1 MGQTQEKTGLLLEV
15 RVIQCLRGR
24 MQEQF
29 WCLHVDAH
37 LFCFL
42 TAQNKHF
49 AHFVVCMHGGEKM
62 QWIVES
68 CCSTFWTSPQ
78 LKMIGGSRLK
88 RKLYGFTFDVSWTKS
103 VMRQQD
109 GKVIILGGA
118 TIICQQCLCQTSV
131 FIMRQPYKKILCLTS
146 SAIMLMTV
154 ELHSLPSISI
164 YVLKSLVSK
173 IILSWSFGLCSKNT
187 VLNAIKEI
195 QEHFL
200 GIISRSFLIHTLSQ
214 PLFQL
219 NCLEPC
225 NGLQTFFCFLQLN
238 AH

>member
-1 MGQTQEKTGLLLEV
+1 
-15 RVIQCLRGR
+15 
-24 MQEQF
+24 
-29 WCLHVDAH
+29 
-37 LFCFL
+37 
-42 TAQNKHF
+42 
-49 AHFVVCMHGGEKM
+49 
-62 QWIVES
+62 
-68 CCSTFWTSPQ
+68 
-78 LKMIGGSRLK
+78 
-88 RKLYGFTFDVSWTKS
+88 
-103 VMRQQD
+103 
-109 GKVIILGGA
+109 
-118 TIICQQCLCQTSV
+118 
-131 FIMRQPYKKILCLTS
+131 
-146 SAIMLMTV
+146 MLMTV

-173 IILSWSFGLCSKNT
+173 IILSWSFGLCTKNT
-187 VLNAIKEI
+187 VLNAIKEV